1 MQSTPARHAASPAA
15 SYSQPLRAVHIRFL
29 ICVALASF
37 ATVPLTLR
45 AQLVPALSPAPSL
58 GLDPLPGQPRMA
70 TVTFGPGKVVSA
82 PRHKIAF
89 QQVGVL
95 PLQVVDIMLQYP
107 VGFAGRVV
115 MAEPLDGGRVITGG
129 QPLTIGNDGSLG
141 LRYEVGALP
150 GLYQVLIHY
159 DEQAAALQFWVFDA
173 DHPENNPDVLTPL

>member
-1 MQSTPARHAASPAA
+1 
-15 SYSQPLRAVHIRFL
+15 
-29 ICVALASF
+29 
-37 ATVPLTLR
+37 
-45 AQLVPALSPAPSL
+45 
-58 GLDPLPGQPRMA
+58 
-70 TVTFGPGKVVSA
+70 
-82 PRHKIAF
+82 
-89 QQVGVL
+89 
-95 PLQVVDIMLQYP
+95 
-107 VGFAGRVV
+107 